1 MKGQAIFIQNEYSD
15 DNQPLYQADCDD
27 YGGLGVSSSDM
38 SSPEILRSPIQKSD
52 SIFSLAGDRAKIS
65 AWDAGWNVTN
75 AIQGMFVLCLPFAI
89 KHGGYM
95 GLILIIGTA
104 VICNYTGLILVDCLY
119 ETEPNGRRV
128 RIRSSYSDIAAA
140 VWGERIANII
150 INTCMVTECTM
161 ICVLYIVVVGDLTTR
176 AFESL
181 DGSTPIPHMA
191 VCIIATLILLPC
203 IFLRDLKEVSRF
215 SMGCSVAQFLVLGM
229 IMIYCF
235 SKVSTWQWNEIRFN
249 YSAQEFPVSV
259 GVIVFSYTSQ
269 LFLPSLEGDME
280 KRGDFKK
287 MLNFT
292 HLAAAAAKA
301 IFALVCF
308 LTWVENTEEEVTNNL
323 PRALRSIVNLSLVI
337 KALLSYPLPF
347 FAALETLEISL
358 FPLFGFGKTWFTF
371 KADRSLTL
379 QMLIVRLGFI
389 LGTLL
394 LAVCVPHFD
403 LLMGLTGSL
412 TGSALSFI
420 FPCIFHIS
428 IKRLKLRYH
437 EVFFDV
443 TIIML
448 GVFFSVTGFY
458 NSISLLVQQYL
469 DDDLD
474 SDLSS
479 TLATPQKSELSIFN
493 LTDIY
498 QPDY

>member
-1 MKGQAIFIQNEYSD
+1 M
-15 DNQPLYQADCDD
+15 
-27 YGGLGVSSSDM
+27 
-38 SSPEILRSPIQKSD
+38 QKSD
-52 SIFSLAGDRAKIS
+52 SIFSLAGDRSKIS

-95 GLILIIGTA
+95 GLILIVGTA

-128 RIRSSYSDIAAA
+128 RIRSSYSDVAAA
-140 VWGERIANII
+140 VWGENISNI
-150 INTCMVTECTM
+150 VINTCMVLECTM
-161 ICVLYIVVVGDLTTR
+161 ICVLYIVVVGDLTT
-176 AFESL
+176 SI
-181 DGSTPIPHMA
+181 DGTTPIPHMA

-215 SMGCSVAQFLVLGM
+215 SMGCSVAQLLVLGM
-229 IMIYCF
+229 IMLYCF
-235 SKVSTWQWNEIRFN
+235 TKISTWPWNKIRFN

-280 KRGDFKK
+280 RRGDFKK
-287 MLNFT
+287 MLNWT
-292 HLAAAAAKA
+292 HLSAAAAKA

-308 LTWVENTEEEVTNNL
+308 LTWVDNTEEEVTNNL
-323 PRALRSIVNLSLVI
+323 PRGLRTIVNF
-337 KALLSYPLPF
+337 SYLTF
-347 FAALETLEISL
+347 FMVTKMVNCNYLI
-358 FPLFGFGKTWFTF
+358 
-371 KADRSLTL
+371 RSK
-379 QMLIVRLGFI
+379 MLIVRLGFI

-437 EVFFDV
+437 ELFFDV
-443 TIIML
+443 AIIIL
-448 GVFFSVTGFY
+448 GVLFSVTGFY
-458 NSISLLVQQYL
+458 NSISLLAQQYS
-469 DDDLD
+469 DDPD
-474 SDLSS
+474 SDHSFAF
-479 TLATPQKSELSIFN
+479 ATTFKTSLEAELSDSRV
-493 LTDIY
+493 L
-498 QPDY
+498 

>member
-1 MKGQAIFIQNEYSD
+1 M
-15 DNQPLYQADCDD
+15 
-27 YGGLGVSSSDM
+27 
-38 SSPEILRSPIQKSD
+38 QKSD
-52 SIFSLAGDRAKIS
+52 SIPTRSSFAGDRAKIS

-95 GLILIIGTA
+95 GLILIVGTA

-128 RIRSSYSDIAAA
+128 RIRSSYSDVAAA
-140 VWGERIANII
+140 VWGENISNI
-150 INTCMVTECTM
+150 VINTCMVLECTM
-161 ICVLYIVVVGDLTTR
+161 ICVLYIVVVGDLTT
-176 AFESL
+176 SI
-181 DGSTPIPHMA
+181 DGTTPIPHMA

-215 SMGCSVAQFLVLGM
+215 SMGCSVAQLLVLGM
-229 IMIYCF
+229 IMLYCF
-235 SKVSTWQWNEIRFN
+235 TKISTWQWNKIRFN

-280 KRGDFKK
+280 RRGDFKK
-287 MLNFT
+287 MLNWT
-292 HLAAAAAKA
+292 HLSAAAAKA

-308 LTWVENTEEEVTNNL
+308 LTWVDNTEEEVTNNL
-323 PRALRSIVNLSLVI
+323 PRGLRTIVNFSLVI

-347 FAALETLEISL
+347 FAALETLEIRLSDIFYVNCNYL
-358 FPLFGFGKTWFTF
+358 I
-371 KADRSLTL
+371 RSK
-379 QMLIVRLGFI
+379 MLIVRLGFI

-437 EVFFDV
+437 ELFFDV
-443 TIIML
+443 AIIIL
-448 GVFFSVTGFY
+448 GVLFSVTGFY
-458 NSISLLVQQYL
+458 NSISLLAQQYS
-469 DDDLD
+469 DDPD
-474 SDLSS
+474 SDHSFAF
-479 TLATPQKSELSIFN
+479 ATTFKTSLEAELSDSRV
-493 LTDIY
+493 L
-498 QPDY
+498 